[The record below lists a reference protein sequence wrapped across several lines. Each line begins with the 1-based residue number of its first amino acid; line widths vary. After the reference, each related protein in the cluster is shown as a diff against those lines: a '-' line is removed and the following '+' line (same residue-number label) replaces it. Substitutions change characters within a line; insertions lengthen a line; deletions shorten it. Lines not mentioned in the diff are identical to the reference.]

1 LSCFSENPEE
11 AKIFDDAMTGLSAI
25 DGPAVADAY
34 DFDGIHTIVDVAGGR
49 GLLLATLLEKNPHL
63 TGTLYEMPRVLAG
76 AKNGPGCRCVHYEAH
91 HPRLAG

>member
-1 LSCFSENPEE
+1 
-11 AKIFDDAMTGLSAI
+11 MTGLSAI

-34 DFDGIHTIVDVAGGR
+34 DFDGIHTIVDVASGG